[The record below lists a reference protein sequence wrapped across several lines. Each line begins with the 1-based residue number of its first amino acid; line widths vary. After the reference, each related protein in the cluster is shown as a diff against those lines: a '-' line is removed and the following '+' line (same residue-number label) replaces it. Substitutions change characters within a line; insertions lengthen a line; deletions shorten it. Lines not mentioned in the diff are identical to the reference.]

1 MLVTPLRRILVVE
14 DDPDI
19 RNLIRISLEKVD
31 GFVVKICGDGREA
44 LNQASS
50 FLPDLILLDVRMPQ
64 WNGPT
69 VFKVFRKL
77 EQTAKT
83 PIIFLTAEV
92 QPKDL
97 PLYTEL
103 GALGVIAKPFNPI
116 TLGATIQN
124 LWHKVPALG
133 TARI

>member
-14 DDPDI
+14 DDADI
-19 RNLIRISLEKVD
+19 RNPIKISLERVD
-31 GFVVKICGDGREA
+31 GFVIKICADGREA

-92 QPKDL
+92 QPKEL
-97 PLYTEL
+97 STYTEL
-103 GALGVIAKPFNPI
+103 GALGVIAKPFNPR

-124 LWHKVPALG
+124 LWCKPPALV
-133 TARI
+133 